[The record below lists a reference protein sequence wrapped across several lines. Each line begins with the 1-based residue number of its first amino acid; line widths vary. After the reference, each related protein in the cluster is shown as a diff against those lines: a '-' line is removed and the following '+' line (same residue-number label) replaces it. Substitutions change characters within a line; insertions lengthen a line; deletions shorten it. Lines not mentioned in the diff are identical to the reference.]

1 MKSKKNLK
9 IFAIIAIVLVVI
21 ICAVLITQKIKGKEQ
36 NVTNTTS
43 GKNNDENVKGK
54 EKTSTEKNDSLII
67 DGVEYVDTSKN
78 FKDVNRSNFSFF
90 CNQDRTKYL
99 TYKKSN
105 EKSKLDTKV
114 IYNFDGRVSAVFYIK
129 NKGTEI
135 IVSDENF
142 EVDGKKLVTDS
153 KTLLFEENNL
163 KCYIDDYKKGYYMH
177 QYVANIDGVEV
188 SIYTASKTKGDE
200 TLKNAV
206 KEIIGD
212 LSVDKKVGFYL
223 DHYLSYDGLNGIS
236 LKSYKLI
243 GSIDFTDSDQLLIG
257 GNTFWYSP
265 TGGSENIVPSN
276 MVNCE
281 KIKDRDV
288 GYNIIK
294 RNYGGNKLSV
304 YIYDSTDVNG
314 EKVFLHNKQV
324 IWMDNYDENKVKPE
338 EIVKLYLDNLVVY

>member
-9 IFAIIAIVLVVI
+9 IVAIIAIVFIVI
-21 ICAVLITQKIKGKEQ
+21 ICAILITQKIKGKGQ
-36 NVTNTTS
+36 TVTNTIS
-43 GKNNDENVKGK
+43 EKSNDKTG
-54 EKTSTEKNDSLII
+54 KTSEEENDSLII
-67 DGVEYVDTSKN
+67 DGVEYVDNSRK
-78 FKDVNRSNFSFF
+78 FKDVNHSNFSFL

-105 EKSKLDTKV
+105 ENSKIDTKV

-142 EVDGKKLVTDS
+142 EVDGQKLVTDS

-177 QYVANIDGVEV
+177 QYVTNIDGVDV
-188 SIYTASKTKGDE
+188 SLYTASKTKGDE
-200 TLKNAV
+200 TLKSAV

-223 DHYLSYDGLNGIS
+223 DYYLSYKGLNGIA

-243 GSIDFTDSDQLLIG
+243 GAIDFINSDQLVIDG
-257 GNTFWYSP
+257 YTFWYSP
-265 TGGSENIVPSN
+265 TGGSEKIVPSN
-276 MVNCE
+276 IVNCE
-281 KIKDRDV
+281 KIRDRDV

-294 RNYGGNKLSV
+294 SNYGGNKLLV

-314 EKVFLHNKQV
+314 QKVFLHNKQA
-324 IWMDNYDENKVKPE
+324 IWIDNYDEDKVKPE